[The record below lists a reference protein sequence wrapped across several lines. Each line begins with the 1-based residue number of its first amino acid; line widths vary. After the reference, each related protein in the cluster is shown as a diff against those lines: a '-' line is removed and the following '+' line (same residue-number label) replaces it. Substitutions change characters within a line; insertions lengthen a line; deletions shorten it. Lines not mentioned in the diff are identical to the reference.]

1 MKIGGIVLSNRV
13 GVLML
18 LAVLL
23 FILSLSVNAQEI
35 KDAPRISMDFQ
46 QAKLEDVLKIFSQ
59 QAGLN
64 FVATENI
71 RDKQIT
77 LYLDGVTV
85 QDALDSIMKAN
96 NLAYDQAP
104 GSAVFVVRESGK
116 AKVEMMTKVYTLRF
130 ARVSQESVAKEGSV
144 SQVSDIKSILEN
156 LLSKGDDGRVL
167 GNIVIDKRTNSII
180 VTTIPSDFPIIEDA
194 INRLDAVTPQALIEA
209 EIVEINTNALKN
221 LGLEWGD
228 QTDGTFVTFTGPSRS
243 TTFPFERVNAPLQ
256 KKLIAAGAR
265 TATRGTLNLTDFA
278 FVLKALEKEGMAR
291 YLAKPRIMTLNNETA
306 EINISANAAVGVNV
320 ESQSDTG
327 SVTESAERVDIGVI
341 LKVTPTINK
350 EGYII
355 MTLEP
360 EVSRAVQSPVENS
373 RGQPFYDATKRAAK
387 TTVMVRDGQ
396 TMAIGGLI
404 QSQEDNSTSKT
415 PGLSR
420 IPLLG
425 KLFKGDEKN
434 KDDTEIIIF
443 ITAHAIQDIAELAMA
458 KESQINEEAKPAAI
472 GTPDADIREEE
483 IKKTVMRLRKKREIS
498 K

>member
-1 MKIGGIVLSNRV
+1 
-13 GVLML
+13 
-18 LAVLL
+18 
-23 FILSLSVNAQEI
+23 
-35 KDAPRISMDFQ
+35 
-46 QAKLEDVLKIFSQ
+46 
-59 QAGLN
+59 
-64 FVATENI
+64 
-71 RDKQIT
+71 
-77 LYLDGVTV
+77 
-85 QDALDSIMKAN
+85 
-96 NLAYDQAP
+96 
-104 GSAVFVVRESGK
+104 
-116 AKVEMMTKVYTLRF
+116 
-130 ARVSQESVAKEGSV
+130 
-144 SQVSDIKSILEN
+144 
-156 LLSKGDDGRVL
+156 
-167 GNIVIDKRTNSII
+167 
-180 VTTIPSDFPIIEDA
+180 
-194 INRLDAVTPQALIEA
+194 
-209 EIVEINTNALKN
+209 
-221 LGLEWGD
+221 
-228 QTDGTFVTFTGPSRS
+228 
-243 TTFPFERVNAPLQ
+243 
-256 KKLIAAGAR
+256 
-265 TATRGTLNLTDFA
+265 
-278 FVLKALEKEGMAR
+278 VLKALEKEGMAR

-327 SVTESAERVDIGVI
+327 SVTESAERVDVGVI